1 MGLAY
6 HQRSGKPHRV
16 SSGTNVITMLW
27 TNGNAIIPVDF
38 RVYDK
43 DNDLKTKDDHF
54 KDTLEES
61 KPQGLFHGFV
71 SFDG

>member
-1 MGLAY
+1 
-6 HQRSGKPHRV
+6 
-16 SSGTNVITMLW
+16 MLW